1 MRTSKPIQTQTK
13 AERRRLELAETHL
26 AMAINEIRRME
37 GLAERFGGDG
47 RFGGTRILAE
57 MSAENWRR
65 RRIFWAKQVAR
76 LSGRP

>member
-26 AMAINEIRRME
+26 AMASDEIRLVE
-37 GLAERFGGDG
+37 GLAA
-47 RFGGTRILAE
+47 RFGGTRTLAE
-57 MSAENWRR
+57 IAENWRR
-65 RRIFWAKQVAR
+65 RRIFWVAQVAR